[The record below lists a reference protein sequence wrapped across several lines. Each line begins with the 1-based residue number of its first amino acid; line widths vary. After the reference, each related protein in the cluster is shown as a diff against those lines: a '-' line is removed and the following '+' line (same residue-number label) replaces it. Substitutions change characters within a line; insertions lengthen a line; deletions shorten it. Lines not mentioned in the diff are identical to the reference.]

1 MSGKQ
6 YKPSFFEKN
15 HPGKDLGEGS
25 KPIEPKGKEGKE
37 EEDRVLMQLKVYMGL
52 AYGLLKEP

>member
-1 MSGKQ
+1 MSWKQ

-15 HPGKDLGEGS
+15 HPGKDLEEGS

-37 EEDRVLMQLKVYMGL
+37 EEDRVLM
-52 AYGLLKEP
+52 